1 VRTWIGQD
9 VTTID
14 EAIKIWRETRTPG
27 FSLPSAQAVHALIA
41 ACGPA
46 RLRKL
51 VDHHAIGLP
60 TRTSGV
66 PDLFL
71 YALDETERV
80 RAVRFVEVKKPKEP
94 VSKALRVPELHS
106 SRRVIALPLR
116 WPIDLGNDGWRMLVQ
131 KRVNRGNGSHE
142 CRRQRSKVFSPMDL
156 HYRHPR
162 RRETLRHSATTLG
175 FHRDGDIESCQH
187 LDQRVDAEELHA
199 AACQVAHTWLRYA
212 QGFRRSFLR
221 QALLVDHFT
230 QLTHEIGA
238 NQQMCRFLS
247 RETKIR
253 EYVS

>member
-1 VRTWIGQD
+1 MPLHISLIVRGRERVQNRVTYLLAADGSGTEGGVAERGIPERVVLHRWKQRRLIGYRFHGARLAPSFWWALPEALGHDVRTWIGQD

-51 VDHHAIGLP
+51 VDQHAVGLP

-94 VSKALRVPELHS
+94 VSKEQREQ
-106 SRRVIALPLR
+106 IAFL
-116 WPIDLGNDGWRMLVQ
+116 
-131 KRVNRGNGSHE
+131 KS
-142 CRRQRSKVFSPMDL
+142 
-156 HYRHPR
+156 
-162 RRETLRHSATTLG
+162 LG
-175 FHRDGDIESCQH
+175 FH
-187 LDQRVDAEELHA
+187 A
-199 AACQVAHTWLRYA
+199 QVTRLVE
-212 QGFRRSFLR
+212 RR
-221 QALLVDHFT
+221 
-230 QLTHEIGA
+230 
-238 NQQMCRFLS
+238 
-247 RETKIR
+247 
-253 EYVS
+253 